1 MGNNKR
7 YGLFKLF
14 LIFTMLNVFGI
25 FLYENISENG
35 LFVKKPE
42 FYVASIKSEKKESV
56 AGKTDKVTEKSKN
69 DVADK
74 GGFNRLD
81 KKSLL
86 LVGDSNVYLI
96 SGNKKKYESRYG
108 NNIYW
113 LAESG
118 ASADFISKD
127 FMVKLGRFKAEFVEN
142 SLNKTK
148 KVNLLKEIKE
158 KNIKDVVVMLGVNSL
173 GETFAEKLGNKLIK
187 FSEISGAKVYYVSVL
202 PYVDKSKYNIAAG
215 DVIRFNAEM
224 KEILLKNK
232 VGYIDAYDMIVRLK
246 DYKNET
252 TDGLHY
258 NEKIYNKVFEKIIEY
273 IMQNS

>member
-86 LVGDSNVYLI
+86 LVGDSNVYLM
-96 SGNKKKYESRYG
+96 SGNKKNYESRYG

-158 KNIKDVVVMLGVNSL
+158 KNITDVVVMLGVNSL
-173 GETFAEKLGNKLIK
+173 GDTFAEKLGNKLIK
-187 FSEISGAKVYYVSVL
+187 VSEISGAKVYYVSVL

>member
-56 AGKTDKVTEKSKN
+56 ADKTDKFTEKNKN

-74 GGFNRLD
+74 GGFSRLD

-86 LVGDSNVYLI
+86 LVGDSNVYLM
-96 SGNKKKYESRYG
+96 SGNKKNYESRYG

-158 KNIKDVVVMLGVNSL
+158 KNITDVVVMLGVNSL

>member
-69 DVADK
+69 EVADK
-74 GGFNRLD
+74 GDFNRLD

-86 LVGDSNVYLI
+86 LVGDSNVYLM
-96 SGNKKKYESRYG
+96 SGNKKSYESRYG

-148 KVNLLKEIKE
+148 EVNLLKEIKE
-158 KNIKDVVVMLGVNSL
+158 KNITDVVVMLGVNSL

-224 KEILLKNK
+224 KEMLLKNK

-252 TDGLHY
+252 TEGLHY
-258 NEKIYNKVFEKIIEY
+258 NEKIYNKIFEKIIEY

>member
-56 AGKTDKVTEKSKN
+56 ASKTDKVTGKSKN
-69 DVADK
+69 DIADK
-74 GGFNRLD
+74 GDFNRLD

-86 LVGDSNVYLI
+86 LVGDSNVYLM
-96 SGNKKKYESRYG
+96 SGNKKNYESRYG

-148 KVNLLKEIKE
+148 EVNLLKEIKE
-158 KNIKDVVVMLGVNSL
+158 KNITDVVVMLGVNSL

-224 KEILLKNK
+224 KEMLLKNK

-246 DYKNET
+246 GYKNET

-258 NEKIYNKVFEKIIEY
+258 NKKIYNKVFEKIIEY

>member
-56 AGKTDKVTEKSKN
+56 AGKTDKVIEKSKN
-69 DVADK
+69 DVVDK
-74 GGFNRLD
+74 GDFNRLD

-86 LVGDSNVYLI
+86 LVGDSNVYLM
-96 SGNKKKYESRYG
+96 SGNKKNYESRYG

-158 KNIKDVVVMLGVNSL
+158 KNITDVVVMLGVNSL

-232 VGYIDAYDMIVRLK
+232 VGYIDAYDLIVRLK

>member
-56 AGKTDKVTEKSKN
+56 ADKTDKFTEKNKN

-86 LVGDSNVYLI
+86 LVGDSNVYLM
-96 SGNKKKYESRYG
+96 SGNKKNYESRYG

-158 KNIKDVVVMLGVNSL
+158 KNITDVVVMLGVNSL

-273 IMQNS
+273 IVQNS

>member
-69 DVADK
+69 DVVDK

-86 LVGDSNVYLI
+86 LVGDSNVYLM
-96 SGNKKKYESRYG
+96 SGNKKNYESRYG

-158 KNIKDVVVMLGVNSL
+158 KNITDVVVMLGVNSL

>member
-86 LVGDSNVYLI
+86 LVGDSNVYLM
-96 SGNKKKYESRYG
+96 SGNKKNYESRYG

-158 KNIKDVVVMLGVNSL
+158 KNITDVVVMLGVNSL

>member
-42 FYVASIKSEKKESV
+42 FYVTSIKSEKKESV
-56 AGKTDKVTEKSKN
+56 AGKIDKVTEKSKN

-74 GGFNRLD
+74 GNFNRLD

-86 LVGDSNVYLI
+86 LVGDSNVYLM
-96 SGNKKKYESRYG
+96 SGNKKNYESRYG

>member
-56 AGKTDKVTEKSKN
+56 AGKTDKVAEKSKN
-69 DVADK
+69 DVVNKDD
-74 GGFNRLD
+74 FNRLD

-86 LVGDSNVYLI
+86 LVGDSNVYLM
-96 SGNKKKYESRYG
+96 SGNKKNYESRYG

-148 KVNLLKEIKE
+148 EVNLLKEIKE
-158 KNIKDVVVMLGVNSL
+158 KNITDVVVMLGVNSL

-224 KEILLKNK
+224 KEMLLKNK

-246 DYKNET
+246 GYKNET

-258 NEKIYNKVFEKIIEY
+258 NKKIYNKVFEKIIEY
-273 IMQNS
+273 IVQNS

>member
-56 AGKTDKVTEKSKN
+56 AGKTDKVIEKSKN

-86 LVGDSNVYLI
+86 LVGDSNVYLM
-96 SGNKKKYESRYG
+96 SGNKKNYE
-108 NNIYW
+108 
-113 LAESG
+113 
-118 ASADFISKD
+118 
-127 FMVKLGRFKAEFVEN
+127 GR
-142 SLNKTK
+142 
-148 KVNLLKEIKE
+148 
-158 KNIKDVVVMLGVNSL
+158 
-173 GETFAEKLGNKLIK
+173 
-187 FSEISGAKVYYVSVL
+187 
-202 PYVDKSKYNIAAG
+202 
-215 DVIRFNAEM
+215 
-224 KEILLKNK
+224 
-232 VGYIDAYDMIVRLK
+232 
-246 DYKNET
+246 
-252 TDGLHY
+252 
-258 NEKIYNKVFEKIIEY
+258 
-273 IMQNS
+273 

>member
-1 MGNNKR
+1 MENNKR

-86 LVGDSNVYLI
+86 LVGDSNVYLM

-148 KVNLLKEIKE
+148 EVNLLKEIKE
-158 KNIKDVVVMLGVNSL
+158 KNITDVVVMLGVNSL
-173 GETFAEKLGNKLIK
+173 GDKFAEKLGNKLIK

-202 PYVDKSKYNIAAG
+202 PYVDKSKYNIAVG
-215 DVIRFNAEM
+215 DVIRFNAKM

-246 DYKNET
+246 GYKDET

-273 IMQNS
+273 IMQNN

>member
-56 AGKTDKVTEKSKN
+56 AGKTDKVIEKSKN
-69 DVADK
+69 DVVDK

-86 LVGDSNVYLI
+86 LVGDSNVYLM
-96 SGNKKKYESRYG
+96 SGNKKNYESRYG

-148 KVNLLKEIKE
+148 EVNLLKEIKE
-158 KNIKDVVVMLGVNSL
+158 KNITDVVVMLGVNSL

-224 KEILLKNK
+224 KEILLKNM

-246 DYKNET
+246 DYKDKT